1 MAIFRASEL
10 ALGAALLA
18 ACAPQPTQ
26 VANNR
31 LGDESTIVCRKE
43 AQTGSHRKVMVCH
56 EHGGA
61 SMGSI
66 SERNRMFRLGELAM
80 SKGELGGG
88 GNN

>member
-1 MAIFRASEL
+1 MTLFRTSGL
-10 ALGAALLA
+10 ALCAALFA
-18 ACAPQPTQ
+18 ACAPQPNQ
-26 VANNR
+26 VANNN
-31 LGDESTIVCRKE
+31 LGDESEIVCRKE

-66 SERNRMFRLGELAM
+66 SQRNRMFRLGELPM
-80 SKGELGGG
+80 SQRELRDR

>member
-1 MAIFRASEL
+1 MTLFRISGL
-10 ALGAALLA
+10 ALGAALFA

-26 VANNR
+26 VANNS
-31 LGDESTIVCRKE
+31 LGDESEVVCRKE

-66 SERNRMFRLGELAM
+66 SQRNRMFRLGELPM
-80 SKGELGGG
+80 SKGELSGG